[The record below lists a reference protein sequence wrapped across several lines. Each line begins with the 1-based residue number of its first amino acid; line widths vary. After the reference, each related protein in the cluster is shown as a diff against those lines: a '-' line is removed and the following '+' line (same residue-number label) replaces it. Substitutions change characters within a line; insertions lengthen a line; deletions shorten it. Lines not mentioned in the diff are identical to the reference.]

1 MKKYLLAGILV
12 LMMAVTVFA
21 SDYGAPTGK
30 VVNVVFAPESGVKT
44 LMSAQTTTG
53 DSSLGGIDMGY
64 TGKYFTCYSSWTT
77 SATSNTIY
85 ILGSIDNSVWTA
97 TADAL
102 ATITMTSSPKY
113 WAAPFT
119 GFRYLKTY
127 WASRTGGSAS
137 SDLTVKCIEG
147 GN

>member
-1 MKKYLLAGILV
+1 MKKYLLTIC
-12 LMMAVTVFA
+12 MMLIAVMSFA
-21 SDYGAPTGK
+21 ADYGAPTGK

-64 TGKYFTCYSSWTT
+64 TGKYFTCYSTWTT
-77 SATSNTIY
+77 SATSNSIY

-97 TADAL
+97 TPDAL

-119 GFRYLKTY
+119 GFRYLKVY